1 MLLSVR
7 LEGQNGRVRELSSV
21 IDFNAPYCMVL
32 FQDGIDLG
40 YPEAANKPVNWGRI
54 HPDRVP
60 WFTTMR
66 GIERGILVTL
76 SKVSLGSLVAEK
88 VDAVVL
94 ELAYP
99 HFHTFEMIL
108 GCTFLKNFK
117 LTVDMKNG
125 KNGYLSLLPSGKRL
139 PGPPASSHPGIERT
153 NA

>member
-1 MLLSVR
+1 MLVSAR
-7 LEGQNGRVRELSSV
+7 IEGQNGRVRELSSV
-21 IDFNAPYCMVL
+21 IDFNSPYCVVL

-40 YPEAANKPVNWGRI
+40 YPEAANKAVSWGRI

-76 SKVSLGSLVAEK
+76 TKVSLGSLVSEN

-94 ELAYP
+94 ELP
-99 HFHTFEMIL
+99 HLPLHTFEMIL
-108 GCTFLKNFK
+108 GRTFLKNFK
-117 LTVDMKNG
+117 LTVDMNNG
-125 KNGYLSLLPSGKRL
+125 KDGYLSLLPSGKR
-139 PGPPASSHPGIERT
+139 PPSPAG